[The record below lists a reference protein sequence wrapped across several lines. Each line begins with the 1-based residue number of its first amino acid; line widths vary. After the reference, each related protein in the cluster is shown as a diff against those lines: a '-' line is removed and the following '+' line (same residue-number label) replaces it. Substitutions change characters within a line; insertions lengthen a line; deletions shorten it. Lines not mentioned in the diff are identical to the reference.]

1 MAFPYH
7 HMPHPRPATT
17 TTAITNKMSLD
28 QLLTKGPP
36 HGNIE
41 SGLDQLRFHI
51 LTEGIPANS
60 DGMVSFSLLHRSQLT
75 PY

>member
-1 MAFPYH
+1 
-7 HMPHPRPATT
+7 
-17 TTAITNKMSLD
+17 MSLD

-51 LTEGIPANS
+51 LTQGIPAKS
-60 DGMVSFSLLHRSQLT
+60 DGMVRSESIYPFQLA
-75 PY
+75 PS